1 MNENL
6 PTPPVETEETK
17 TTSQIE
23 ESLDYRDLLSSQ
35 IMAEQA
41 KANASKYVMGGLQ
54 TSGAAQTG
62 VAQSVLSG
70 IQAGYQNTIAQN
82 MNQFAMTQ
90 DIRQADQLAQTQSNA
105 LNTATTLLSEPDL
118 TQDEYKYIYDNYY
131 QNMSAEDQATFQ
143 FLYDRKGR
151 ELGFTADGTTTTPTV
166 STEVSDYLFNNFEIT
181 DNVTAYNQTNL
192 NQSLTLS
199 NSYKPNVGDEN
210 NQKYLTSDGTFDL
223 TKFNDTNNFIRWTE
237 GVSRNNEKDG
247 TIIAVEF
254 NNLAQKITISGDIGG
269 GGGTATA
276 FFHFVV
282 YKGKLYR
289 IPQNKA
295 TNKVTKR
302 FKFTPK

>member
-6 PTPPVETEETK
+6 PTPPVETKEPQ

-54 TSGAAQTG
+54 ASGAAQTG

-82 MNQFAMTQ
+82 INQFAMSQ
-90 DIRQADQLAQTQSNA
+90 DIRQADQLSQTQSNA

-131 QNMSAEDQATFQ
+131 KNMSAEDQATFQ

-151 ELGFTADGTTTTPTV
+151 ELGFKADGTTTTPTV

-181 DNVTAYNQTNL
+181 DNITAYNQTNI
-192 NQSLTLS
+192 NQSLTIS
-199 NSYKPNVGDEN
+199 DSYKPNVGDEN
-210 NQKYLTSDGTFDL
+210 NQRYLTSDGTFDL
-223 TKFNDTNNFIRWTE
+223 TKFNDTNNFVRWSE

-254 NNLAQKITISGDIGG
+254 NNLAQKITIGGDIGG
-269 GGGTATA
+269 GRTATA

-289 IPQNKA
+289 IPQSKA
-295 TNKVTKR
+295 TNKVIKR

>member
-6 PTPPVETEETK
+6 PTPPVETKEPQ

-54 TSGAAQTG
+54 ASGAAQTG

-70 IQAGYQNTIAQN
+70 IQTGYQNTIAQN
-82 MNQFAMTQ
+82 INQFAMSQ

-151 ELGFTADGTTTTPTV
+151 ELGFTADGESGLPGVTTSDTT
-166 STEVSDYLFNNFEIT
+166 YLFENFGIDNADIASNNALQLFDNSNDSEMTIGGSNFPFIIKKDGDFAKFLSVSKNWKNDKNGYIIQVTGNERFT
-181 DNVTAYNQTNL
+181 DYYIF
-192 NQSLTLS
+192 
-199 NSYKPNVGDEN
+199 YKG
-210 NQKYLTSDGTFDL
+210 
-223 TKFNDTNNFIRWTE
+223 RWMKAD
-237 GVSRNNEKDG
+237 SRNIDKTKVSKKFKG
-247 TIIAVEF
+247 SFGKIV
-254 NNLAQKITISGDIGG
+254 LA
-269 GGGTATA
+269 
-276 FFHFVV
+276 
-282 YKGKLYR
+282 
-289 IPQNKA
+289 
-295 TNKVTKR
+295 
-302 FKFTPK
+302 

>member
-1 MNENL
+1 MNEDL
-6 PTPPVETEETK
+6 PTPPVETEEPQTI
-17 TTSQIE
+17 SQIE

-54 TSGAAQTG
+54 ASGAAQTG

-82 MNQFAMTQ
+82 INQFAMSQ
-90 DIRQADQLAQTQSNA
+90 DIRQAEQLAQTQSNA
-105 LNTATTLLSEPDL
+105 LNIATTLLSEPDL

-166 STEVSDYLFNNFEIT
+166 STEVSDYLFLNFEIT
-181 DNVTAYNQTNL
+181 DNVTAYNQTNI
-192 NQSLTLS
+192 NQSLTIS
-199 NSYKPNVGDEN
+199 DSFKPNVGDES

-223 TKFNDTNNFIRWTE
+223 NKFNDTNNFVRWTE
-237 GVSRNNEKDG
+237 SVSRGSEKDG

-254 NNLAQKITISGDIGG
+254 NNLAQKINISGDIGG
-269 GGGTATA
+269 RGTATA
-276 FFHFVV
+276 WFHFVV

-289 IPQNKA
+289 IPQSKA
-295 TNKVTKR
+295 INKVIKR

>member
-6 PTPPVETEETK
+6 PLPPETEEEPK
-17 TTSQIE
+17 TTAQIE

-54 TSGAAQTG
+54 ASGAAQTG

-131 QNMSAEDQATFQ
+131 KNMSVEDQATFQ

-151 ELGFTADGTTTTPTV
+151 ELGFTADGESGLPGVTT
-166 STEVSDYLFNNFEIT
+166 SDTNYLFENFGIDNADIASDNALQLFDNSNDSQIT
-181 DNVTAYNQTNL
+181 IGGSNIPFKIEKSGDFGKF
-192 NQSLTLS
+192 LS
-199 NSYKPNVGDEN
+199 ISKNWKSDKNGYTIELKGLEN
-210 NQKYLTSDGTFDL
+210 NTDYYVF
-223 TKFNDTNNFIRWTE
+223 
-237 GVSRNNEKDG
+237 
-247 TIIAVEF
+247 
-254 NNLAQKITISGDIGG
+254 
-269 GGGTATA
+269 
-276 FFHFVV
+276 
-282 YKGKLYR
+282 YKGR
-289 IPQNKA
+289 WMKA
-295 TNKVTKR
+295 DRRNIDKTKVSKK
-302 FKFTPK
+302 FKGSFGKVVLA